1 MSSKKY
7 LSLDEVTGRLG
18 LSSDQ
23 VNKLRE
29 EGRLRGF
36 ADRGTWKFKSDDVEE
51 FARSRQA
58 DSAPDVPILDDS
70 LEDDSFVSP
79 SGVKRMSPG
88 SSVISADDDVV
99 GEQPTVIRGDATGSS
114 IYDDEPLLTSSDSDV
129 RLILDD
135 SLMAGDSNPDVSVQG
150 DSDSD
155 VRLMDPK
162 SGVRRSTPAPGG
174 RSDSDV
180 KLMSD
185 EGDTVSDVRLLSGD
199 DLPAAKAGSDSDVA
213 LVSPRGKGGGSVFDD
228 EDDMRSLAGDSGIAL
243 ESIADSGIA
252 LDAPS
257 GAGKGKAAFDD
268 SVLAGPGGI
277 ESSIIALSEDS
288 GIALSSDSRKGS
300 GIDVGSPTDSGIALE
315 ALNDGGMTQPM
326 MRTQGGRRD
335 QGDDTQFEMGSATD
349 DSEFELA
356 ESGGSM
362 DSDDTSVILFEDDDA
377 FDVAPV
383 AKKPAGRKQPA
394 VDEYIAAEGDD
405 VIEMED
411 DFDDFDEEGGSSV
424 VMADDEDLEFEAAD
438 EDFDEGFQTGE
449 SAADFAPAAQRVA
462 VAAEPEFGVPT
473 FAGLAATSAI
483 LVLCGMLMFDLV
495 RSMWNY
501 SDPQLSGWLL
511 NSTKSLF

>member
-1 MSSKKY
+1 MSSQKY
-7 LSLDEVTGRLG
+7 LSLDEVTARLG
-18 LSSDQ
+18 MSGDQ

-36 ADRGTWKFKSDDVEE
+36 ADRGTWKFKSDDVDE

-58 DSAPDVPILDDS
+58 DSAPDVPILDDL
-70 LEDDSFVSP
+70 LESDSFVSP
-79 SGVKRMSPG
+79 SGIKRMSPG
-88 SSVISADDDVV
+88 SSVISADDDSV
-99 GEQPTVIRGDATGSS
+99 GDQPTVIRGDATGSS

-135 SLMAGDSNPDVSVQG
+135 SLTGDSNPDVSVQG

-162 SGVRRSTPAPGG
+162 SGVARSKGAPGG

-199 DLPAAKAGSDSDVA
+199 DVPALKSGSDSDVA
-213 LVSPRGKGGGSVFDD
+213 LVSPGGKNGGSVFED
-228 EDDMRSLAGDSGIAL
+228 EDEILSLAGDSGIAL

-252 LDAPS
+252 LDSPS
-257 GAGKGKAAFDD
+257 SKTSAGFDD
-268 SVLAGPGGI
+268 SVLAGASGI

-288 GIALSSDSRKGS
+288 GISLASDSRKGS

-315 ALNDGGMTQPM
+315 ALNDGGSTQPM
-326 MRTQGGRRD
+326 MRTQAGRRD
-335 QGDDTQFEMGSATD
+335 LGDNTEFEMGAATD

-383 AKKPAGRKQPA
+383 AKKPAAKKQPA
-394 VDEYIAAEGDD
+394 VEEYVAGEGDD

-411 DFDDFDEEGGSSV
+411 DFDEFDEAGGSSV

-462 VAAEPEFGVPT
+462 MASEPEFGVPT
-473 FAGLAATSAI
+473 FAGLAATSVI
-483 LVLCGMLMFDLV
+483 LVLCGMMMFDLV

-511 NSTKSLF
+511 NSTKGLF

>member
-7 LSLDEVTGRLG
+7 LSLEEVTGRLG

-36 ADRGTWKFKSDDVEE
+36 ADRGTWKFKSDDVDE

-58 DSAPDVPILDDS
+58 DSAPDVPILDD
-70 LEDDSFVSP
+70 LDEGSFVSP
-79 SGVKRMSPG
+79 SGIRRVAPG
-88 SSVISADDDVV
+88 SSVISSEDDFAGD
-99 GEQPTVIRGDATGSS
+99 EPTVIRGDASGSS

-135 SLMAGDSNPDVSVQG
+135 SLTGDSNPDVNVQR

-155 VRLMDPK
+155 VRLMDPQ
-162 SGVRRSTPAPGG
+162 SGIRRAAPMSGT

-180 KLMSD
+180 KLMAD
-185 EGDTVSDVRLLSGD
+185 DGDTVSDVRLLSGD
-199 DLPAAKAGSDSDVA
+199 DVPAIKSGSDSDVA
-213 LVSPRGKGGGSVFDD
+213 LVSPGGKAGGSVFED
-228 EDDMRSLAGDSGIAL
+228 EDEPISLAGDSGIAL
-243 ESIADSGIA
+243 ESNADSGIA
-252 LDAPS
+252 LDMPS
-257 GAGKGKAAFDD
+257 SKGNAAFDD

-288 GIALSSDSRKGS
+288 GIALAGDSRKGS

-326 MRTQGGRRD
+326 MRTQGSRRD
-335 QGDDTQFEMGSATD
+335 VGENTEFEMGAVGD

-356 ESGGSM
+356 ESGSM

-377 FDVAPV
+377 FEVAPV
-383 AKKPAGRKQPA
+383 AKKPSRKQPA
-394 VDEYIAAEGDD
+394 VDEYVAAEGDD

-411 DFDDFDEEGGSSV
+411 DFDEFDEAGGSSV
-424 VMADDEDLEFEAAD
+424 VMSDDEDLEFEAAD

-462 VAAEPEFGVPT
+462 VASEPDFGVPT
-473 FAGLAATSAI
+473 FAGLAATSAL
-483 LVLCGMLMFDLV
+483 LVLCGMMMFDLV
-495 RSMWNY
+495 RSMWSWN
-501 SDPQLSGWLL
+501 DPSTFNSPLL
-511 NSTKSLF
+511 GIVRDMIK

>member
-7 LSLDEVTGRLG
+7 LSLEEVTGRLG

-36 ADRGTWKFKSDDVEE
+36 ADRGTWKFKSDDIDE

-58 DSAPDVPILDDS
+58 DSAPDVPILDD
-70 LEDDSFVSP
+70 LDEGSFVST
-79 SGVKRMSPG
+79 SGIKRVAPG
-88 SSVISADDDVV
+88 SSVISSDDDIV
-99 GEQPTVIRGDATGSS
+99 GDQPTVIRGDASGSS

-135 SLMAGDSNPDVSVQG
+135 TLTGDSHPDVNVQS

-162 SGVRRSTPAPGG
+162 SGVRRTAPSSGM

-185 EGDTVSDVRLLSGD
+185 DADTVSDVRLLSGD
-199 DLPAAKAGSDSDVA
+199 DVPAVKSGSDSDVA
-213 LVSPRGKGGGSVFDD
+213 LVSPGSRSGGSVFED
-228 EDDMRSLAGDSGIAL
+228 EDEHISLAADSGIAL

-257 GAGKGKAAFDD
+257 SKRAAGFDD

-288 GIALSSDSRKGS
+288 GIALADSRKGS

-315 ALNDGGMTQPM
+315 ALNEGGMTQPM
-326 MRTQGGRRD
+326 MRTQGRRRD
-335 QGDDTQFEMGSATD
+335 EGDNTEFEMGAATD
-349 DSEFELA
+349 ESEFELA
-356 ESGGSM
+356 ESGGM

-377 FDVAPV
+377 FEVAPV
-383 AKKPAGRKQPA
+383 AEKPGGKKQPA
-394 VDEYIAAEGDD
+394 VNQYVAAEGDD
-405 VIEMED
+405 IIEMED
-411 DFDDFDEEGGSSV
+411 DFDEFDEAGGSSV

-449 SAADFAPAAQRVA
+449 SAADFAPASQRVA
-462 VAAEPEFGVPT
+462 VAAEPDFGVPT

-483 LVLCGMLMFDLV
+483 LVLCGMMMFDLV
-495 RSMWNY
+495 RSMWSY

-511 NSTKSLF
+511 NSTKDLF

>member
-7 LSLDEVTGRLG
+7 LSLEEVTGRLG
-18 LSSDQ
+18 MSSDQ

-58 DSAPDVPILDDS
+58 DSAPDVPILDD
-70 LEDDSFVSP
+70 LDEGSFVSP
-79 SGVKRMSPG
+79 SGIKRMAPG
-88 SSVISADDDVV
+88 SSVISSEDDSV
-99 GEQPTVIRGDATGSS
+99 GDQPTVIRGDATGSS

-135 SLMAGDSNPDVSVQG
+135 SLTGDSNPDVSVQG

-162 SGVRRSTPAPGG
+162 SGIARSAPLSGT

-180 KLMSD
+180 KLMAD
-185 EGDTVSDVRLLSGD
+185 DGDTVSDVRLLSGD
-199 DLPAAKAGSDSDVA
+199 DVPAIKSGSDSDVA
-213 LVSPRGKGGGSVFDD
+213 LVSPGGRAGGSVFED
-228 EDDMRSLAGDSGIAL
+228 EDDHISLAADSGIAL

-257 GAGKGKAAFDD
+257 SKRGPGFDD
-268 SVLAGPGGI
+268 SVLAGAGGI

-288 GIALSSDSRKGS
+288 GIALADSRKGS

-335 QGDDTQFEMGSATD
+335 AGDQT
-349 DSEFELA
+349 EFELA
-356 ESGGSM
+356 TGGSM

-377 FDVAPV
+377 FEVAPV
-383 AKKPAGRKQPA
+383 ARKPAAKKQPA
-394 VDEYIAAEGDD
+394 VDEYVAGEGDEI
-405 VIEMED
+405 IEMED
-411 DFDDFDEEGGSSV
+411 DFDEFDEAGGSSV
-424 VMADDEDLEFEAAD
+424 VMADDDDLEFEAAD

-483 LVLCGMLMFDLV
+483 LVLCGMMMFDLV

-511 NSTKSLF
+511 NST